1 MLYTDWKSV
10 PPDLLTSIDVIPR
23 RIGKR
28 VGSHR
33 RKYLNIVSAF
43 DIETTALNEHESI
56 MYIWQ
61 LQIGLHDT
69 IIGRTWDD
77 YLSCVHMLTAELP
90 DDIYLVCYI
99 HNAAFEFQ
107 FLRGV
112 YPFEQE
118 EVFAIDSRRP
128 LRFDMFHHIEYRCSY
143 IHTNMRLETYL
154 DKMGVENQKLKYDYE
169 KKRYPWTPLTDQ
181 ELEYCINDVKGL
193 VQAIY
198 KEMAMDGDDLYSIP
212 PTSTGYVRRDV
223 KAAMRRVKYGWIR
236 EQLPDFDTYNL
247 LREAFRGGNTHANRY
262 YVKQILTGV
271 HSVDMISAYPAA
283 QLLDRFPIGPFRAAR
298 YMTWE
303 ELNDLRY
310 RRKKAL
316 LIRVSFTNIRLKD
329 QYDGCPYLAVS
340 KCRKL
345 SSSAQDNGRI
355 LHAAYLE
362 TTLTDID
369 LEIIEEQYNWEE
381 SVIVYMEHSRYGLLP
396 DILKYTIMTYF
407 RDKTLLDKTDLLREK
422 QKNKLNAIYGMSAT
436 NPVKDNIIYKDGHF
450 EPEGLDLMDLLDR
463 SNRKAFYPYQWGI
476 WTTAI
481 VRRRLHYGIREVER
495 QGGEFVY
502 CDTDSIKYI
511 GNVDLEPINK
521 PIREAAQ
528 AGGYY
533 ADDKTG
539 TRHYVGVFEDEGIYQ
554 EFVTRGAKK
563 YAYRK
568 DGHIK
573 AVIAGVPARED
584 GDHISGGMIV
594 EKAGGMA
601 AMLRDSLIFDNKL
614 KLIYND
620 DVNRIEIIEGRE
632 IRITS
637 CVTLSSTTYELSDTL
652 YYDSILEAMARGKE
666 LPLMLSKAALREYRR
681 DILGKK

>member
-1 MLYTDWKSV
+1 
-10 PPDLLTSIDVIPR
+10 
-23 RIGKR
+23 
-28 VGSHR
+28 
-33 RKYLNIVSAF
+33 
-43 DIETTALNEHESI
+43 
-56 MYIWQ
+56 
-61 LQIGLHDT
+61 
-69 IIGRTWDD
+69 
-77 YLSCVHMLTAELP
+77 
-90 DDIYLVCYI
+90 
-99 HNAAFEFQ
+99 
-107 FLRGV
+107 
-112 YPFEQE
+112 
-118 EVFAIDSRRP
+118 
-128 LRFDMFHHIEYRCSY
+128 
-143 IHTNMRLETYL
+143 
-154 DKMGVENQKLKYDYE
+154 
-169 KKRYPWTPLTDQ
+169 
-181 ELEYCINDVKGL
+181 
-193 VQAIY
+193 
-198 KEMAMDGDDLYSIP
+198 
-212 PTSTGYVRRDV
+212 
-223 KAAMRRVKYGWIR
+223 
-236 EQLPDFDTYNL
+236 
-247 LREAFRGGNTHANRY
+247 
-262 YVKQILTGV
+262 
-271 HSVDMISAYPAA
+271 
-283 QLLDRFPIGPFRAAR
+283 
-298 YMTWE
+298 MTWE

-369 LEIIEEQYNWEE
+369 LEIIEEQYKWEE
-381 SVIVYMEHSRYGLLP
+381 SSIIYMEHSRYGLLP
-396 DILKYTIMTYF
+396 DILKYTIMSYF
-407 RDKTLLDKTDLLREK
+407 KDKSLLDKTDLLREK

-450 EPEGLDLMDLLDR
+450 EPEGLDLEDLLER

-481 VRRRLHYGIREVER
+481 VRRRLHYGIREVES

-521 PIREAAQ
+521 PIREAAY

-533 ADDKTG
+533 ADDKKG
-539 TRHYVGVFEDEGIYQ
+539 NRHYVGVFEDEGLYE

-584 GDHISGGMIV
+584 GDQISGGMIV
-594 EKAGGMA
+594 EKAGGLA
-601 AMLRDSLIFDNKL
+601 AMLMDSLIFDNKL
-614 KLIYND
+614 KLLYND
-620 DVNRIEIIEGRE
+620 DVDRIEIIEGRE
-632 IRITS
+632 LRITS
-637 CVTLSSTTYELSDTL
+637 CVTLSATTYELSDTL
-652 YYDSILEAMARGKE
+652 CYDSMLEALARGKE
-666 LPLMLSKAALREYRR
+666 VPLMLSKAALREYRR